1 MKEPMDFVAR
11 IVNHENPIVYI
22 HTIINE
28 IRTFNKPFYNSSSC
42 TIYYFEVYALIIYSL
57 LYYRYKDNDVYKGS
71 ILSHLQKLLGYCLSV
86 HSNFFYHERKNL
98 PVKE

>member
-11 IVNHENPIVYI
+11 IVNHEKPIAYI

-71 ILSHLQKLLGYCLSV
+71 ILSHLQKLLGYCFSV
-86 HSNFFYHERKNL
+86 HSNFFTTKGKIC
-98 PVKE
+98 P

>member
-11 IVNHENPIVYI
+11 IVNHE
-22 HTIINE
+22 
-28 IRTFNKPFYNSSSC
+28 KP
-42 TIYYFEVYALIIYSL
+42 IYSL

-86 HSNFFYHERKNL
+86 HSNFFTTKGKIC
-98 PVKE
+98 P

>member
-11 IVNHENPIVYI
+11 IVNHE
-22 HTIINE
+22 
-28 IRTFNKPFYNSSSC
+28 KP
-42 TIYYFEVYALIIYSL
+42 IYSL